1 MIILL
6 VILAI
11 IAIAGFAIT
20 TALRKG
26 LDPKDEYDKD
36 RLKIL
41 GIIRGAVIGGC
52 VVIFAIAMLIGSV
65 KLRIGFGPFSRPN
78 LLLLLVVPGYIS
90 WPLLCFESGQR
101 AKKAG
106 IWPLLHRILRTRERV
121 KTGIWPL
128 FPAIWP
134 LLKPQSGQQKPSIC
148 KGLRALCPLCPLFS
162 LN

>member
-1 MIILL
+1 MTGYSEAPQWSDLTPEKICDE
-6 VILAI
+6 
-11 IAIAGFAIT
+11 
-20 TALRKG
+20 LRVLTKRVRQMKAQQ
-26 LDPKDEYDKD
+26 PS
-36 RLKIL
+36 
-41 GIIRGAVIGGC
+41 GIIIMAGEAAHATIRHT
-52 VVIFAIAMLIGSV
+52 FPEDTETV
-65 KLRIGFGPFSRPN
+65 KIKPFSRPN